1 MTREFI
7 YYSERARTVGNF
19 GDDLM
24 KAGRIDIACQI
35 VIMSFFVSHKLRQNV
50 KLHLLFNGPPDAPK
64 HMELYPGKA
73 LAENSDHDISKKD
86 VAGLIKKLLYKY
98 KPGINNEVMPGYFIE
113 KKGIIELVNNMID
126 SGKEVFILDK
136 RGEDI
141 RDVKIG
147 KNPVFILGDHDGI
160 PKDEMKRLK
169 KLDIKKVSIGNEMYF
184 ASQTMTIVQNEL
196 DRREIE

>member
-1 MTREFI
+1 MREFI
-7 YYSERARTVGNF
+7 YYSEKARTTGNF

-35 VIMSFFVSHKLRQNV
+35 VIMSFFISHKLRENV
-50 KLHLLFNGPPDAPK
+50 KLHLIFNGPPDAPK
-64 HMELYPGKA
+64 HIEMFPGKA
-73 LAENSDHDISKKD
+73 LGEDSDQDISKKD

-98 KPGINNEVMPGYFIE
+98 KPGINNEVMKGYFIE
-113 KKGIIELVNNMID
+113 KKGVIDVVNKMLED
-126 SGKEVFILDK
+126 GKEVFILDK

-141 RDVKIG
+141 RSIEIG

-160 PKDEMKRLK
+160 PKDELKRLK
-169 KLDIKKVSIGNEMYF
+169 KMNIKKISVGNVMYF

-196 DRREIE
+196 DRRGIE

>member
-113 KKGIIELVNNMID
+113 KKGIIELVNDMLTE
-126 SGKEVFILDK
+126 GKEVFILDK